1 MRKPGLLAWERLVWG
16 TIPGKPV
23 AMGRPRIGRNRMF
36 TPKASREYMEEAA
49 RIIAGSTDLR
59 ITQPVQVYMIFIFPR
74 PKSMPRGYREHLYSW
89 GKTKGRVWKW
99 TKPDIDNLEKMT
111 LDSLVKSGVIQ
122 DDSQV
127 VSTHSEKFY
136 AAAGEAAQVKYTINI
151 QRRVYYHEAPDI
163 QAQPVQQHVRQRPK
177 DDIQDD

>member
-1 MRKPGLLAWERLVWG
+1 MSKPGLLVWDSVLRG

-49 RIIAGSTDLR
+49 RIISEATELR
-59 ITQPVQVYMIFIFPR
+59 ITEPVQVYMTFIFPR
-74 PKSMPRGYREHLYSW
+74 PKSMPKGYKEHLSTW
-89 GKTKGRVWKW
+89 GDEKGRVWKW

-111 LDSLVKSGVIQ
+111 LDSIVKSGVLR

-127 VSTHSEKFY
+127 VSTHSEKY
-136 AAAGEAAQVKYTINI
+136 YGALGEAPQVKFTISI
-151 QRRVYYHEAPDI
+151 QRRIFY
-163 QAQPVQQHVRQRPK
+163 
-177 DDIQDD
+177 

>member
-1 MRKPGLLAWERLVWG
+1 MSAPGLLAWDAVVRG
-16 TIPGKPV
+16 SIPGKPV

-49 RIIAGSTDLR
+49 RIIAESTELR
-59 ITQPVQVYMIFIFPR
+59 ITQPVHVNMEFIFAR
-74 PKSMPRGYREHLYSW
+74 PKSMPRGWRDHLFSW

-99 TKPDIDNLEKMT
+99 TRPDIDNLEKML
-111 LDSLVKSGVIQ
+111 LDSIVRSGLLL

-136 AAAGEAAQVKYTINI
+136 GAAGEAPQVNYTISI
-151 QRRVYYHEAPDI
+151 QRRIFY
-163 QAQPVQQHVRQRPK
+163 
-177 DDIQDD
+177 